1 MTINFAVERL
11 YETGWLPASGV
22 QLEKLPNGLRYP
34 SVSAVHKLFDEAG
47 ASLSLKPHLM
57 FGCWRAEWTSVNTG
71 DEITGTVVGSSE
83 AEAAVYALA
92 NLREQQANLI
102 FSVADSV

>member
-1 MTINFAVERL
+1 
-11 YETGWLPASGV
+11 
-22 QLEKLPNGLRYP
+22 
-34 SVSAVHKLFDEAG
+34 
-47 ASLSLKPHLM
+47 
-57 FGCWRAEWTSVNTG
+57 VNTG